1 MAFMSGASC
10 RRWSLL
16 GAGVCIFMLAM
27 ALIMQFGFGL
37 EPCPLCIFQRVAV
50 LVALLG
56 FLIGIC
62 HDAGRAGR
70 IVYGGIALLGSIA
83 GALVAGRHVWIQRL
97 PEDQVP
103 SCGPGLDYMLD
114 ALPIQSVITQVLRG
128 SGECANIS
136 ARWLGLTL
144 PGWTL
149 IGFVVLILIALGLMF
164 GRHFGAGKGGRQH
177 PSLTGS
183 EA

>member
-1 MAFMSGASC
+1 MSGASC
-10 RRWSLL
+10 RAWSLA
-16 GAGVCIFMLAM
+16 GAGFCVFMLAV
-27 ALIMQFGFGL
+27 ALIMQYGFGL

-50 LVALLG
+50 LGALLG

-62 HDAGRAGR
+62 HNAGRWGR
-70 IVYGGIALLGSIA
+70 VVYGGIALLGSVA
-83 GALVAGRHVWIQRL
+83 GALIAGRHVWIQRL
-97 PEDQVP
+97 PEEQVP

-149 IGFVVLILIALGLMF
+149 IGFVVLIALALGLMF
-164 GRHFGAGKGGRQH
+164 AHRPGAGRGGRAAS
-177 PSLTGS
+177 P
-183 EA
+183 AAADA